1 MYYIASVGM
10 SFSHVLGKQGD
21 VSNFIFG
28 LLVIV
33 CSVQTYYHAA
43 RTKQIDVHK
52 KWAYRLA
59 SLFFGILFGRLY
71 FLVVFIA
78 IGTEDIEDE
87 KHMKTI
93 QAAAFVLDLIFYIP
107 FLILADMI
115 WSREQQLKRYHDSF
129 DQQPTKRQDV
139 PPSTSRPE
147 SASLV
152 QPVPWSVPV
161 DTPIGSSM
169 TQ

>member
-1 MYYIASVGM
+1 MRPNSSCAPTAVVPARLSTNHGKVYICISVFVSVF
-10 SFSHVLGKQGD
+10 SFFHTQ
-21 VSNFIFG
+21 
-28 LLVIV
+28 
-33 CSVQTYYHAA
+33 
-43 RTKQIDVHK
+43 
-52 KWAYRLA
+52 
-59 SLFFGILFGRLY
+59 LFFFSFVRI
-71 FLVVFIA
+71 VSMQ
-78 IGTEDIEDE
+78 DE